1 MLDELW
7 ARNSVIKNSTPFRFI
22 LEPSS
27 FRTLVPFGP
36 GIGQGVQID
45 YKGYLRVRG
54 GSNAESDLGKSEVR
68 SQFLSQVTQKCFR
81 FEELRD
87 GLSHGQLS

>member
-1 MLDELW
+1 MVQQFELLFSSLIMLNLM
-7 ARNSVIKNSTPFRFI
+7 

-45 YKGYLRVRG
+45 YK
-54 GSNAESDLGKSEVR
+54 
-68 SQFLSQVTQKCFR
+68 C
-81 FEELRD
+81 
-87 GLSHGQLS
+87 